1 MNRKSIA
8 VLILLDLGLL
18 AVAGHLAWN
27 RYQTL
32 KAPVAPPHVD
42 SVLPAPEPPPLQ
54 VIETF
59 PEVSLS
65 TGGVTAGP
73 TLSEEV
79 HVSTPVLAPLSRRTF
94 MYDNLTAKAVQL
106 VGDFNQWV
114 PQSYQK
120 NEAGRWSV
128 TLSLAPGDYAY
139 TIIVDGKP
147 IRDPNQR
154 RSDGK
159 GRSLLSV
166 VP

>member
-8 VLILLDLGLL
+8 LLILLDLGLL

-42 SVLPAPEPPPLQ
+42 AVLSSPEPPPQ

-65 TGGVTAGP
+65 TGSVTAVP

-79 HVSTPVLAPLSRRTF
+79 LVSTPVASPLSRRTF
-94 MYDNLTAKAVQL
+94 LYDNSTAKAVQL

-114 PQSYQK
+114 PQAYRK

-139 TIIVDGKP
+139 NIIVDGKP

>member
-32 KAPVAPPHVD
+32 KAPVSPPPVD
-42 SVLPAPEPPPLQ
+42 AVLPVPASPRLG
-54 VIETF
+54 IETI
-59 PEVSLS
+59 PEVSFS
-65 TGGVTAGP
+65 TGSVTVVP
-73 TLSEEV
+73 SPSEAV
-79 HVSTPVLAPLSRRTF
+79 LVSTSVAAPLSRRTF
-94 MYDNLTAKAVQL
+94 LYDNSTAKAVQL

-114 PQSYQK
+114 PQAYRK
-120 NEAGRWSV
+120 NETGRWSV

-139 TIIVDGKP
+139 NIIVDGKP